1 MVYLDNNDFFT
12 ALGVIIKKKLCVM
25 FSSCSYRILLIIL
38 FFQVKTSDYPQEQKE
53 QKEDNIRHS
62 KMMAEVF
69 LTRLLK
75 TKV

>member
-1 MVYLDNNDFFT
+1 
-12 ALGVIIKKKLCVM
+12 M